1 MSQSDAVVALCSAL
15 IPVLAAIGG
24 AIRYLVQILSS
35 IKTITD
41 LAQSL
46 ATQMQT
52 HIEASNASHAAL
64 AEKVAGHDTQL
75 AVLHTKVSPGGSA

>member
-1 MSQSDAVVALCSAL
+1 MTQSEAIVAVCTALVPLLGAF
-15 IPVLAAIGG
+15 AG

-41 LAQSL
+41 VAQRLAVQLQS
-46 ATQMQT
+46 

-64 AEKVAGHDTQL
+64 AEKVATHDTQL
-75 AVLHTKVSPGGSA
+75 AVLHTKVSPGGGA